1 MDKAGARLYAP
12 LRSHAAEV
20 AGGPELVD
28 RQLVLAVE
36 WRWTGEAAVG
46 ETDLLILVQ

>member
-1 MDKAGARLYAP
+1 MS
-12 LRSHAAEV
+12 RSDGERSD
-20 AGGPELVD
+20 GPEVVD
-28 RQLVLAVE
+28 RQLVLTVE